1 MCSSGTPDTHEM
13 SICKKLCKVLKILKQ
28 IYELCLC
35 TLKQIY
41 ELCLCTFNLGRDF
54 FAILGRGLGP
64 GRPRA
69 FQIGKISVVFVCL
82 ICRGQKYLNI
92 ALVLQDE
99 TLTIF
104 TRPAKTCTC
113 PLKAYMQ

>member
-35 TLKQIY
+35 T
-41 ELCLCTFNLGRDF
+41 FNLGRDF
-54 FAILGRGLGP
+54 FAILGRGPGP
-64 GRPRA
+64 SRLRA
-69 FQIGKISVVFVCL
+69 FQIWKINVVFVCL